1 MRKTI
6 FILSLLVVAILVIT
20 ACSRNLV
27 EPEVNTQGNGEDDS
41 IDPLSEEPS
50 TDDLDLIADDE
61 VEIGELI

>member
-41 IDPLSEEPS
+41 IDPPSEEPS